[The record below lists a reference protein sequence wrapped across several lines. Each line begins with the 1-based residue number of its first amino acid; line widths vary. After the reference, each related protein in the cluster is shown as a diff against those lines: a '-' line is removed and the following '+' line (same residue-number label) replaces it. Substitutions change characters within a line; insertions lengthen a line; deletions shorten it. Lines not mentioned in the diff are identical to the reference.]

1 MKSAFPAWINDGSPI
16 PDPLGYGER
25 AVEFLRRLRHPA
37 STAPKRAFQLTPW
50 QERIVRRIYGP
61 RHADGSRIVKQ
72 VFLLIPRG
80 NRKTSLAAALALLH
94 LFGPERVPAGQ
105 IIFAA
110 SDREQAG
117 IGFREA
123 VEIVRAHPSL
133 VGVSRIYDAFNSSK
147 MIRSTRDSST
157 LKAVS
162 SDGKAQHG
170 TTPTF
175 ILADEIHVWQGRDLW
190 EALQSGMAKRAG
202 GLTVIAT
209 TAGRGREGLAPELYD
224 YARKVATGE
233 IINEEVLPIL
243 FEPDPE
249 DDWQDEAVWHKVN
262 PGLAFGFPDIEGLRS
277 IARKAKDSPPER
289 YAFEQFNLNRWHGN
303 SRDPLFDFETYDA
316 RRLDDDPEDLVSLPC
331 WLGVDLSRSGDL
343 TAIVAAFQHPDGQ
356 VTLRPVFFV
365 PGEDLKAR
373 ADRDGVPYER
383 WAADGLIRI
392 CPGSI
397 ISEDMVEEEIRELC
411 GRFDVQE
418 IGFDP
423 HLAQRIMQ
431 RLYEDGLPVVEV
443 RQGPLTMGAAG
454 ADLERIVNGR
464 LVRHDGHPILR
475 HHLASV
481 VAVRADSGLVKMHKS
496 RKTDRIDGA
505 VAAAMAVYRISSGQT
520 SRSAYDDP
528 ARDLLFIE

>member
-1 MKSAFPAWINDGSPI
+1 MPSAYPAWIFDGSSI
-16 PDPLGYGER
+16 PDPTGAGER
-25 AVEFLRRLRHPA
+25 AVRFLRRLRHPA
-37 STAPKRAFQLTPW
+37 STAKGRAFQLAPW
-50 QERIVRRIYGP
+50 QERIVQRIYGP

-94 LFGPERVPAGQ
+94 LIGPERVSAGQ

-110 SDREQAG
+110 ADREQAG

-123 VEIVRAHPSL
+123 VEIVRQDVRLEA
-133 VGVSRIYDAFNSSK
+133 VTRVYDAFNSAK
-147 MIRSTRDSST
+147 MIRSTRDGST

-162 SDGKAQHG
+162 SDGGAQHG

-175 ILADEIHVWQGRDLW
+175 ILADEIHVWRNRDLW
-190 EALQSGMAKRAG
+190 EALQSGLVKRSG
-202 GLTVIAT
+202 GLTIIAT
-209 TAGRGREGLAPELYD
+209 TAGRGREGLAPDLFD
-224 YARKVATGE
+224 YARRVATGE
-233 IINEEVLPIL
+233 IVNDEVLPVL
-243 FEPDPE
+243 FQPEPE
-249 DDWQDEAVWHKVN
+249 DSWADETVWHRVN
-262 PGLAFGFPDIEGLRS
+262 PGLAHGYPDLEGLRTL
-277 IARKAKDSPPER
+277 ARRAKDSPSER
-289 YAFEQFNLNRWHGN
+289 YSFEQFSLNIWHAH
-303 SRDPLFDFETYDA
+303 SRDPLFDFKIFDA
-316 RRLDDDPEDLVSLPC
+316 RRLEDDPTDLEALPA
-331 WLGVDLSRSGDL
+331 WVGVDLSRSGDL
-343 TAIVAAFQHPDGQ
+343 TAIVAAFRHPDGQ

-365 PGEDLKAR
+365 PREGLRER
-373 ADRDGVPYER
+373 SDRDGVPYEQ
-383 WAADGLIRI
+383 WAAEGLIRT

-397 ISEDMVEEEIRELC
+397 ISEAMVEEELRELAAT
-411 GRFDVQE
+411 FDVQE

-431 RLYEDGLPVVEV
+431 SLYDDGLPVVEV

-481 VAVRADSGLVKMHKS
+481 VAVRTDSGLVKMHKG

-505 VAAAMAVYRISSGQT
+505 IAAAMAIYRLTAGET

-528 ARDLLFIE
+528 SQNLMFI